1 MIYYLVVITGAV
13 TLARWMMDVIEY
25 LDAPK
30 RRA

>member
-1 MIYYLVVITGAV
+1 MMYYLVVITGAV
-13 TLARWMMDVIEY
+13 TLARWMMDFIEY